1 MKVLDG
7 FLTTDECEDLI
18 QRLSAIPEKG
28 PLIQAPIEVFDM
40 LADRLSEVTGD
51 AYAWHGPLL
60 TFNDTTAG
68 MHEHRDEPYMG
79 GDFTLLVY
87 LTSAEG
93 GETVFEDGDVSPVA
107 GRAVLFGIRDLHSA
121 RAVTSGTK
129 LVAAME
135 CGLKGVSTMS
145 QHNDDKQ
152 S

>member
-1 MKVLDG
+1 MKVLDD
-7 FLTTDECEDLI
+7 FLTTDECEYLI
-18 QRLSAIPEKG
+18 HKLSATPGEG
-28 PLIQAPIEVFDM
+28 PLIPAPTEVFDL

-51 AYAWHGPLL
+51 AYEWFGPLM

-93 GETVFEDGDVSPVA
+93 GETVFEDSEVAPVA
-107 GRAVLFGIRDLHSA
+107 GRAVVFGIRDLHSA

-129 LVAAME
+129 LVAAIE
-135 CGLKGVSTMS
+135 CGLKGVVTASY
-145 QHNDDKQ
+145 HNKK